1 MAQSFLRN
9 NLRLQLI
16 APVAFALVAGLVAM
30 VAVILFFQTKGNRL
44 LDEKI
49 TAGFNS
55 NTEMI
60 GNMLQMLAGDLQTN
74 LKTMTVTTQDALTE
88 SSEDILQDTA
98 DSIQLDLRKMRRQN
112 GKTQA
117 LLLAQVAENSIISRN
132 LSALNGYVRSAHK
145 NPYMVFAFYMDEQNK
160 PLTRYMNRKNPKLK
174 SYLPEKGRPDINKI
188 IQAGQDDP
196 DVLVVNQPVLS
207 EGEQIGLISIGLDM
221 TRART
226 QAQEMNDAFSD
237 LIDNNEDK
245 IETILTKQSAVILGI
260 LDKTVAEIKE
270 HIARTAAETKA
281 EITESQHQLA
291 NTTRNILLASSI
303 IGLGVILIILLLNA
317 RSILRLLGGEPTA
330 MVDMAQQIADGKLDI
345 PMNKK
350 PVAGSLQAAL
360 QDMVLGLQQLIGKL
374 MSEAKRMGDTSH
386 DLGQAAGEM
395 SRDAEQSAERA
406 TTVAAATEEMSVNM
420 NTVSMASE
428 QAAGN
433 VNIVATAVE
442 EMTAAVQEIS
452 ASTDKANRITTE
464 AVGYAQS
471 SSEKVNTLGLAA
483 REISKVTEVITEI
496 SEQTNLLALNATIE
510 AARAG
515 EAGKGF
521 AVVANE
527 IKELA
532 KQTAEATGEIKAK
545 IESIQNSTD
554 DTVTEI
560 NQITEVINDVN
571 DIVSTIASAVEEQ
584 TATTADIAANVN
596 EAAQG
601 IAEVNENVAQ
611 SSAVAGEVA
620 RDISEV
626 SELANN
632 SRQCSVRVEVSA
644 QLLSTVVEE
653 LQKETARFDLGNTE
667 AARRVAESSKQAGTD
682 AILHWNDSLLVG
694 IRRVDEQHKQ
704 LVNYINELYR
714 AMRGGES
721 RQTTGKILADL
732 IEYTSSHFKMEEDL
746 FDQYGYPE
754 TDQHKTIHKELVA
767 KVIDFQKQFE
777 AGASELEMP
786 LMEFLKD
793 WLVDHIMKTDKKYVP
808 FLHEQ
813 GVS

>member
-1 MAQSFLRN
+1 MAQSYLRN

-16 APVAFALVAGLVAM
+16 APVAFALVAGLVTM
-30 VAVILFFQTKGNRL
+30 VAVILFFQAKGNRV

-55 NTEMI
+55 NTEMV
-60 GNMLQMLAGDLQTN
+60 GNMLQMLANDLQTN
-74 LKTMTVTTQDALTE
+74 LKEMTVTTQEALTE

-98 DSIQLDLRKMRRQN
+98 DSIQLDLRNMRRQN
-112 GKTQA
+112 GMTQA
-117 LLLAQVAENSIISRN
+117 RLLAQVAENAIISKN
-132 LSALNGYVRSAHK
+132 LSALNGFVRSAHK
-145 NPYMVFAFYMDEQNK
+145 NPYMVFVFYMDEQQV
-160 PLTRYMNRKNPKLK
+160 PLTRYMNRKSPKLK
-174 SYLPEKGRPDINKI
+174 SYLPEKGRPDIKKI

-196 DVLVVNQPVLS
+196 DVLVVNQPVTS
-207 EGEQIGLISIGLDM
+207 DGEQIGQVYIALDM
-221 TRART
+221 TKART
-226 QAQEMNDAFSD
+226 QAQKMNDAFTD
-237 LIDNNEDK
+237 LIDNNEEK
-245 IETILTKQSAVILGI
+245 IETILTTQSALILGI
-260 LDKTVAEIKE
+260 LDKTVSEIKE
-270 HIARTAAETKA
+270 HIARTAKTTKE
-281 EITESQHQLA
+281 EITDSQLQVA
-291 NTTRNILLASSI
+291 ATTRNILLASSI
-303 IGLGVILIILLLNA
+303 IGLTVILIILLLNA

-345 PMNKK
+345 PMNSN

-428 QAAGN
+428 QAASN

-442 EMTAAVQEIS
+442 EMTAAVQEIA
-452 ASTDKANRITTE
+452 ASTDNANRITTE
-464 AVGYAQS
+464 AVGYARS

-496 SEQTNLLALNATIE
+496 SEETNLLALNATIE

-571 DIVSTIASAVEEQ
+571 EIVSTIASAVEEQ

-611 SSAVAGEVA
+611 SSAVSGEVA
-620 RDISEV
+620 RDIAEV

-653 LQKETARFDLGNTE
+653 LQQETSRFDLGNTE
-667 AARRVAESSKQAGTD
+667 AARRVEASSNRAGD
-682 AILHWNDSLLVG
+682 NAVLEWNDTLQMNINS
-694 IRRVDEQHKQ
+694 IDEQHRKI
-704 LVNYINELYR
+704 VYNINDLYK
-714 AMRGGES
+714 AMKAEEPQ
-721 RQTTGKILADL
+721 QTTQQILRNIVKFTGA
-732 IEYTSSHFKMEEDL
+732 HFKTEEDL
-746 FDQYGYPE
+746 LVKYGYPE
-754 TDQHKTIHKELVA
+754 TDQHKAIHRDLMNE
-767 KVIDFQKQFE
+767 VINLQKQFE
-777 AGASELEMP
+777 DGVPNLEMP

-793 WLVDHIMKTDKKYVP
+793 YLVGHFLTVDKRYEP
-808 FLHEQ
+808 FLKEK

>member
-1 MAQSFLRN
+1 MAQSLLRN

-16 APVAFALVAGLVAM
+16 APVAVALVAGLVTM
-30 VAVILFFQTKGNRL
+30 VAVILFFQAKGNRM
-44 LDEKI
+44 LDKEI
-49 TAGFNS
+49 TAGFKS
-55 NTEMI
+55 NTEMV

-117 LLLAQVAENSIISRN
+117 LLLAQVAENAIISRN
-132 LSALNGYVRSAHK
+132 FSALNGYVRSAHK
-145 NPYMVFAFYMDEQNK
+145 NPYMVFAFYMDERNK

-174 SYLPEKGRPDINKI
+174 SYLPEKGRPDISKI
-188 IQAGQDDP
+188 IQAGQEDP

-207 EGEQIGLISIGLDM
+207 EGEQIGLVSIGLDM

-226 QAQEMNDAFSD
+226 QAQKMNDAFSD
-237 LIDNNEDK
+237 LIDSNEKK
-245 IETILTKQSAVILGI
+245 IETILNKQSAVILGM
-260 LDKTVAEIKE
+260 LDKTIAEIKE
-270 HIARTAAETKA
+270 HISRTAAETKT
-281 EITESQHQLA
+281 EITESQHQA
-291 NTTRNILLASSI
+291 AGTTRNILLASSI
-303 IGLGVILIILLLNA
+303 IGLGAILIILLLNA

-330 MVDMAQQIADGKLDI
+330 MVDMARKIADGKLDI
-345 PMNKK
+345 PMNKN

-374 MSEAKRMGDTSH
+374 MSEAKRMADTSH

-571 DIVSTIASAVEEQ
+571 DIVSTIAGAVEEQ
-584 TATTADIAANVN
+584 AATTAEIAANVN
-596 EAAQG
+596 EATQG

-632 SRQCSVRVEVSA
+632 SRRCSVRVEVSA
-644 QLLSTVVEE
+644 QLLSSVVEE
-653 LQKETARFDLGNTE
+653 LQQETSRFDLGNTE
-667 AARRVAESSKQAGTD
+667 AARRVAELSNQAGD
-682 AILHWNDSLLVG
+682 HAVLEWNESLQLN
-694 IRRVDEQHKQ
+694 IRTLDEQHKQ
-704 LVNYINELYR
+704 IITYINELYR
-714 AMRGGES
+714 AMNEGEPK
-721 RQTTGKILADL
+721 QTADSILRNIVQLTA
-732 IEYTSSHFKMEEDL
+732 SHFQTEEDL
-746 FDQYGYPE
+746 FDQYGYPD
-754 TDQHKTIHKELVA
+754 TDKHKAIHKNLVTEA
-767 KVIDFQKQFE
+767 LDLQKQFE
-777 AGASELEMP
+777 AGVPNLEMP
-786 LMEFLKD
+786 LMEFLKNY
-793 WLVDHIMKTDKKYVP
+793 LINHFLTVDKKYVP
-808 FLHEQ
+808 FLHEK

>member
-1 MAQSFLRN
+1 MAKSFLHN

-16 APVAFALVAGLVAM
+16 APVAVALVAGLITM
-30 VAVILFFQTKGNRL
+30 VAVILFFQTKGNRV

-49 TAGFNS
+49 TAGFQS
-55 NTEMI
+55 NTKMV
-60 GNMLQMLAGDLQTN
+60 GNMLQDLSNELQTD
-74 LKTMTVTTQDALTE
+74 LTTMTVTTQDALTE

-98 DSIQLDLRKMRRQN
+98 DAIQQDLRKMRRQN
-112 GKTQA
+112 GMTQA
-117 LLLAQVAENSIISRN
+117 LLLAQVAENAVISKD
-132 LSALNGYVRSAHK
+132 LSALNGFVRSAHK
-145 NPYMVFAFYMDEQNK
+145 NPYMVFTFYMDDQK
-160 PLTRYMNRKNPKLK
+160 APLTRYMNRKNPKLK

-207 EGEQIGLISIGLDM
+207 DGEQIGQVSIGLDM
-221 TRART
+221 TGART
-226 QAQEMNDAFSD
+226 QAQEMNDAFTD
-237 LIDNNEDK
+237 LIDSNEKK
-245 IETILTKQSAVILGI
+245 IETILTKQSNVILGI
-260 LDKTVAEIKE
+260 LDKTVSEIKE
-270 HIARTAAETKA
+270 HIAKTAQETKA
-281 EITESQHQLA
+281 EITDSQHQVAA
-291 NTTRNILLASSI
+291 NTRNILLASSI
-303 IGLGVILIILLLNA
+303 LGLAIILIILLLNA

-345 PMNKK
+345 PMNNN
-350 PVAGSLQAAL
+350 PVTGSLQAAL

-374 MSEAKRMGDTSH
+374 MSEAKRMADTSH

-428 QAAGN
+428 QAASN

-442 EMTAAVQEIS
+442 EMTAAVHEI
-452 ASTDKANRITTE
+452 ADSTDKANRITNE

-471 SSEKVNTLGLAA
+471 SSEKVNTLGQAA

-560 NQITEVINDVN
+560 NQISDVINDVN

-584 TATTADIAANVN
+584 TATTADIAANIN

-611 SSAVAGEVA
+611 SSAVSGEVA
-620 RDISEV
+620 RDIAEV
-626 SELANN
+626 SDLANN
-632 SRQCSVRVEVSA
+632 SRKCSIRVEVSA

-653 LQKETARFDLGNTE
+653 LQQETARFDLGNTE
-667 AARRVAESSKQAGTD
+667 AARRVAESSKQAGAD
-682 AILHWNDSLLVG
+682 AVLEWNDSLVLN
-694 IRRVDEQHKQ
+694 IRSLDDQHKKI
-704 LVNYINELYR
+704 VNYINELNK
-714 AMRGGES
+714 AMNAGDPK
-721 RQTTGKILADL
+721 QTTRKILGD
-732 IEYTSSHFKMEEDL
+732 IVDFTRTHFKTEEDL
-746 FDQYGYPE
+746 FDKYGYPE
-754 TDQHKTIHKELVA
+754 TNQHKAIHKELISQ
-767 KVIDFQKQFE
+767 VITLQKQLE
-777 AGASELEMP
+777 NGVPNLEMP

-793 WLVDHIMKTDKKYVP
+793 YLVNHFLTIDKDYAP
-808 FLHEQ
+808 FLHEH
-813 GVS
+813 GAS

>member
-1 MAQSFLRN
+1 MTPSFLRN

-16 APVAFALVAGLVAM
+16 APVATTLVIGLIILVT
-30 VAVILFFQTKGNRL
+30 VILVTQSKGNKL

-49 TAGFNS
+49 TTGFKS
-55 NTEMI
+55 NAEVVD
-60 GNMLQMLAGDLQTN
+60 GNLQVLAKELRTSLN
-74 LKTMTVTTQDALTE
+74 AMTIVTQETLAD
-88 SSEDILQDTA
+88 SSEEALAKTA
-98 DSIQLDLRKMRRQN
+98 SSIQSDLRAMRRQN

-117 LLLAQVAENSIISRN
+117 LLLAQVSE
-132 LSALNGYVRSAHK
+132 SAVIARDFSTLNAFVRSAHQ
-145 NPYMVFAFYMDEQNK
+145 NPDIVFTFYLDSEQT
-160 PLTRYMNRKNPKLK
+160 PLTRYLNRKNPKLK
-174 SYLPEKGRPDINKI
+174 SYLPKGRPDIKKI

-207 EGEQIGLISIGLDM
+207 EGEEIGKIYIALDM
-221 TRART
+221 TKART
-226 QAQEMNDAFSD
+226 QAQEMNDVFTE
-237 LIDNNEDK
+237 LIDNNEEQ
-245 IETILTKQSAVILGI
+245 IEDILTKQSVTIFEVLK
-260 LDKTVAEIKE
+260 KTVAEIKE
-270 HIARTAAETKA
+270 HVEEATQKTED
-281 EITESQHQLA
+281 EITTSQHQVA
-291 NTTRNILLASSI
+291 ATMRNILLGASIS
-303 IGLGVILIILLLNA
+303 GLILILAILLFNA

-330 MVDMAQQIADGKLDI
+330 MVAMARQIADGKLDI
-345 PMNKK
+345 PMNKN
-350 PVAGSLQAAL
+350 PVPGSLQAAL
-360 QDMVLGLQQLIGKL
+360 QEMVVGLQQLIGKL
-374 MSEAKRMGDTSH
+374 MSEAKRMSDTSH
-386 DLGQAAGEM
+386 DLSTAAAEM
-395 SRDAEQSAERA
+395 SHDAEQSAERA
-406 TTVAAATEEMSVNM
+406 NTVAAATEEMSVNM
-420 NTVSMASE
+420 DSVSMASE
-428 QAAGN
+428 QAANN

-452 ASTDKANRITTE
+452 TSTDKANRITNE

-471 SSEKVNTLGLAA
+471 SSEKVNTLGEAA

-532 KQTAEATGEIKAK
+532 KQTAEATGEIKEK

-560 NQITEVINDVN
+560 NQITNVINDVN
-571 DIVSTIASAVEEQ
+571 DIVSTIASAIEEQ
-584 TATTADIAANVN
+584 TATTADIAANVT

-601 IAEVNENVAQ
+601 IAEVSENVAQ
-611 SSAVAGEVA
+611 SSAVSGEVA
-620 RDISEV
+620 RDIVEV

-632 SRQCSVRVEVSA
+632 SRKCSVRVEVSS

-653 LQKETARFDLGNTE
+653 LQQETSRFDLGNTE
-667 AARRVAESSKQAGTD
+667 AARRVAEASKQAGTD
-682 AILHWNDSLLVG
+682 SILEWNDSLKVN
-694 IRRVDEQHKQ
+694 IRQIDEHHKQ
-704 LVNYINELYR
+704 LVSYINELYR
-714 AMRGGES
+714 AMKGGKP
-721 RQTTGKILADL
+721 RQVSGKILGDL
-732 IEYTSSHFKMEEDL
+732 INYTAYHFQYEEGL

-754 TDQHKTIHKELVA
+754 TVQHKELHKKLVA
-767 KVIDFQKQFE
+767 KVVDFQKQFE
-777 AGASELEMP
+777 QGDSKLEMS

-793 WLVDHIMKTDKKYVP
+793 WLVNHIMKTDKRYVA

>member
-1 MAQSFLRN
+1 MAKSFLRN

-16 APVAFALVAGLVAM
+16 APVAVALVAGLITM
-30 VAVILFFQTKGNRL
+30 VAVILYFQTKGNTE

-49 TAGFNS
+49 TTGFNS
-55 NTEMI
+55 NTEMV
-60 GNMLQMLAGDLQTN
+60 GTMLQKLATDLKTS

-98 DSIQLDLRKMRRQN
+98 DSIQQELRNIRRQN

-117 LLLAQVAENSIISRN
+117 LLLAQVSENAIISRN
-132 LSALNGYVRSAHK
+132 LSALNGFVRSAHK
-145 NPYMVFAFYMDEQNK
+145 NPYTVFVFYMDEK
-160 PLTRYMNRKNPKLK
+160 KTPLTRYLNRKNPKLR
-174 SYLPEKGRPDINKI
+174 SYLPEKGRPDIKKI

-207 EGEQIGLISIGLDM
+207 EGEEIGRITLGLDM
-221 TRART
+221 TKARE
-226 QAQEMNDAFSD
+226 QAQKMNDAFSD
-237 LIDNNEDK
+237 LIDNNEAK
-245 IETILTKQSAVILGI
+245 IETILTKQSAVILGL
-260 LDKTVAEIKE
+260 LDKTVSEIKE
-270 HIARTAAETKA
+270 HIAKTARETRA
-281 EITESQHQLA
+281 EITTSQHQA
-291 NTTRNILLASSI
+291 AATTRNILLASSV
-303 IGLGVILIILLLNA
+303 IGLAAILIILLLNA

-330 MVDMAQQIADGKLDI
+330 MVDMAKQIADGKLDI
-345 PMNKK
+345 PMNTN
-350 PVAGSLQAAL
+350 PAAGSLQDAL
-360 QDMVLGLQQLIGKL
+360 QNMVLGLQQLIGKL
-374 MSEAKRMGDTSH
+374 MSEAKRMADTSH

-420 NTVSMASE
+420 TTVSMASE

-442 EMTAAVQEIS
+442 EMTSAVHEIS

-464 AVGYAQS
+464 AVGYAKS
-471 SSEKVNTLGLAA
+471 SSEKVNTLGQAA

-560 NQITEVINDVN
+560 NQISDVINDVN
-571 DIVSTIASAVEEQ
+571 EIVSTIASAVEEQ

-620 RDISEV
+620 HDIAEV

-632 SRQCSVRVEVSA
+632 SRRCSVRVEVSA

-653 LQKETARFDLGNTE
+653 LQQETARFDLGDSE
-667 AARRVAESSKQAGTD
+667 AARRVAESSNRAGDD

-694 IRRVDEQHKQ
+694 IGKIDEQHKQ
-704 LVNYINELYR
+704 LVNYINDLYR
-714 AMRGGES
+714 SMKGGES
-721 RQTTGKILADL
+721 RQVTGKILGSL
-732 IEYTSSHFKMEEDL
+732 IEYTATHFQTEEEL
-746 FDQYGYPE
+746 FDTYGYPE
-754 TDQHKTIHKELVA
+754 TDQHKEIHKKLVE
-767 KVIDFQKQFE
+767 KVIDFQRQFE

-793 WLVDHIMKTDKKYVP
+793 WLVNHIMQTDKRYVS
-808 FLHEQ
+808 FLHDK